1 MLKEKTFFSKQTN
14 DCWAN
19 RFSQKFSSL
28 MMGTV
33 VLEIY
38 RYTNLMQ
45 VQ

>member
-1 MLKEKTFFSKQTN
+1 MSFFFISKETN
-14 DCWAN
+14 DCWA
-19 RFSQKFSSL
+19 RCFSQKFPSL